1 MGNLKS
7 AVQILYRIW
16 HTKICVKEKIKLSS
30 YNETIIFHKL
40 CFSFL
45 AQGLLS
51 FLVDV
56 LDFFLNIP
64 FR

>member
-56 LDFFLNIP
+56 
-64 FR
+64 